1 MDQLEN
7 PSERILPYLA
17 RIRWR
22 LRLRD
27 GLLLAQRT
35 LWQAGAA
42 ALLVLLAGRIWPIE
56 QPWKWALV
64 PHCAWLVRRCGYSL
78 FHPSPSMRVARRV
91 DAELHLK
98 ERLSTSLAL
107 DEARGSAVFSSFEPD
122 LIRKAHADAL
132 QTAQRIDP
140 GRDFPLRADGA
151 PC

>member
-17 RIRWR
+17 HIRWR

-35 LWQAGAA
+35 LWLAGAA

-64 PHCAWLVRRCGYSL
+64 PVLAWLVMTVGYSL
-78 FHPSPSMRVARRV
+78 FHPSPSMR
-91 DAELHLK
+91 
-98 ERLSTSLAL
+98 
-107 DEARGSAVFSSFEPD
+107 
-122 LIRKAHADAL
+122 
-132 QTAQRIDP
+132 
-140 GRDFPLRADGA
+140 
-151 PC
+151 